1 MSRKTFRL
9 AFFAAGMLLGLVVGI
24 FFSPSRP
31 AAPQTF
37 DGERA
42 YQDVLYQ
49 MALGPRLPG
58 SESHAETR
66 TWILKTLQDNGWQAE
81 TVPAQAMGHDL
92 YNLVGKRGE
101 GRPWVILGAHY
112 DNRLRADHDPH
123 PEYRATPV
131 PGANDGASGVAV
143 LLELARTFPQREQPQ
158 IWLVFFDG
166 EDNGEIPGWDWI
178 LGSRAF
184 AQSLPSLPDAV
195 VVVDMIGDA
204 DLNIYMEQ
212 NSDPQVTRQIWDT
225 AASLGYEQYFIPQYK
240 YRMLDDHIPFRQLG
254 APAVDLIDFDY
265 PYWHTVED
273 TADKVSPRSLQV
285 VGDTLLHW
293 TLALAPED

>member
-1 MSRKTFRL
+1 MPRKTLRL
-9 AFFAAGMLLGLVVGI
+9 LFFAFGVLAGVIAVLL
-24 FFSPSRP
+24 STRRA
-31 AAPQTF
+31 AAPQSF

-42 YQDVLYQ
+42 YQDVLSQ

-58 SESHAETR
+58 SEAHAQTR
-66 TWILKTLQDNGWQAE
+66 AWILNTLQDNDWQAE
-81 TVPAQAMGHDL
+81 SLPAQAMGHDL
-92 YNLVGKRGE
+92 YNLVGKRGA
-101 GRPWVILGAHY
+101 GRPWIIFGAHY
-112 DNRLRADHDPH
+112 DSRLRADHDPH

-166 EDNGEIPGWDWI
+166 EDNGEIPGWDWL

-184 AQSLPSLPDAV
+184 AQSLVGLPDAV
-195 VVVDMIGDA
+195 VIVDMIGDA

-212 NSDPQVTRQIWDT
+212 NSDPQVMQQIWDT
-225 AASLGYEQYFIPQYK
+225 AASLGYGQAFIPEYK

-254 APAVDLIDFDY
+254 AAAVDLIDFDY

-293 TLALAPED
+293 GLSFSPED